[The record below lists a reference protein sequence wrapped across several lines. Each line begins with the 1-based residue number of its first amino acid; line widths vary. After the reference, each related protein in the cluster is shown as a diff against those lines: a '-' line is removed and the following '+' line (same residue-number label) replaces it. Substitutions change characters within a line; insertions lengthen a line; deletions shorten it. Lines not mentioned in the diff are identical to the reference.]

1 MAVLHSWQ
9 WSAIKNVRSNKMK
22 ISIAKLGLKKKSAEV
37 KTTVKVVNEATN
49 LQILM
54 LKMDKM
60 QLDSEADPLT
70 VMEQSQKAVTAMT
83 SFLQAVL
90 KLSEKELDTVM
101 NAVTMDE
108 LSDFISYVL
117 ARIQGLTDEQ
127 WQQTLKENEE
137 EDPKK

>member
-1 MAVLHSWQ
+1 
-9 WSAIKNVRSNKMK
+9 MK
-22 ISIAKLGLKKKSAEV
+22 ISIAKLGLKKKTAEV

-70 VMEQSQKAVTAMT
+70 VMEQSQQAVTAMT

-101 NAVTMDE
+101 NAVTMEE

-117 ARIQGLTDEQ
+117 ARIQGLTEEQ
-127 WQQTLKENEE
+127 WKQTLKENEE
-137 EDPKK
+137 KEDPKK

>member
-1 MAVLHSWQ
+1 
-9 WSAIKNVRSNKMK
+9 MK
-22 ISIAKLGLKKKSAEV
+22 INISKLGLKKKSAEV

-60 QLDSEADPLT
+60 QLDSDADPLT

-101 NAVTMDE
+101 NAVTMEE
-108 LSDFISYVL
+108 LSNFISYVL
-117 ARIQGLTDEQ
+117 ARIQGLSEEQ
-127 WQQTLKENEE
+127 WQQTLKENLEE

>member
-1 MAVLHSWQ
+1 
-9 WSAIKNVRSNKMK
+9 MK
-22 ISIAKLGLKKKSAEV
+22 INISKLGLKKKSAEV
-37 KTTVKVVNEATN
+37 KTTVKVVNEATA
-49 LQILM
+49 LQIMM

-70 VMEQSQKAVTAMT
+70 VMEQTQKAVTAMT
-83 SFLQAVL
+83 DFIQAVL
-90 KLSEKELDTVM
+90 KLSEKDLDTVM

-117 ARIQGLTDEQ
+117 ARIQGLSEEQ
-127 WQQTLKENEE
+127 WQETLKENAEE

>member
-1 MAVLHSWQ
+1 
-9 WSAIKNVRSNKMK
+9 MK
-22 ISIAKLGLKKKSAEV
+22 INISKLGLKKKSAEV

-54 LKMDKM
+54 LKMDKI
-60 QLDSEADPLT
+60 QLDSDADPLT
-70 VMEQSQKAVTAMT
+70 FMEQSQKAVTAMT

-101 NAVTMDE
+101 NAVTMEE

-117 ARIQGLTDEQ
+117 ARIQGLSEEQ
-127 WQQTLKENEE
+127 WQQTLKENAEE

>member
-1 MAVLHSWQ
+1 
-9 WSAIKNVRSNKMK
+9 MK

-60 QLDSEADPLT
+60 QLDSDADPLT

-117 ARIQGLTDEQ
+117 VRIQGLTDEQ

>member
-1 MAVLHSWQ
+1 
-9 WSAIKNVRSNKMK
+9 MK

-60 QLDSEADPLT
+60 QLNSDADPLT

-101 NAVTMDE
+101 NAVTMEE

-117 ARIQGLTDEQ
+117 ARIQGLTEEQ
-127 WQQTLKENEE
+127 WQETLKENAEE

>member
-1 MAVLHSWQ
+1 
-9 WSAIKNVRSNKMK
+9 MK
-22 ISIAKLGLKKKSAEV
+22 INISKLGLKKKSAEV

-60 QLDSEADPLT
+60 QLDSDADPLT

-101 NAVTMDE
+101 NAVTMEE
-108 LSDFISYVL
+108 LSNFISYVL
-117 ARIQGLTDEQ
+117 ARIQGLSEEQ
-127 WQQTLKENEE
+127 WQQTLKENSEE

>member
-1 MAVLHSWQ
+1 
-9 WSAIKNVRSNKMK
+9 MK

-137 EDPKK
+137 EDPKSNGSSQRSNS

>member
-1 MAVLHSWQ
+1 
-9 WSAIKNVRSNKMK
+9 MK

-70 VMEQSQKAVTAMT
+70 VMEQTQKAVTAMT
-83 SFLQAVL
+83 NFIQAVL
-90 KLSEKELDTVM
+90 KLSEKDLDTVM

-117 ARIQGLTDEQ
+117 ARIQGLTEEQ
-127 WQQTLKENEE
+127 WQQTLKENAEE

>member
-1 MAVLHSWQ
+1 
-9 WSAIKNVRSNKMK
+9 MK
-22 ISIAKLGLKKKSAEV
+22 INISKLGLKKKSAEV

-60 QLDSEADPLT
+60 QLDSDADPLT
-70 VMEQSQKAVTAMT
+70 VMEQSQQAVTAMT

-101 NAVTMDE
+101 NAVTMEE

>member
-1 MAVLHSWQ
+1 
-9 WSAIKNVRSNKMK
+9 MK

-60 QLDSEADPLT
+60 QLNSDADPLT

-117 ARIQGLTDEQ
+117 ARIQGLTEEQ
-127 WQQTLKENEE
+127 WQQTLKENAEE

>member
-1 MAVLHSWQ
+1 
-9 WSAIKNVRSNKMK
+9 MK
-22 ISIAKLGLKKKSAEV
+22 INIAKLGLKKKTAEV

-60 QLDSEADPLT
+60 QLDSDADPLT
-70 VMEQSQKAVTAMT
+70 VMEQSQQAVTAMT

-101 NAVTMDE
+101 NAVTMEE

>member
-1 MAVLHSWQ
+1 
-9 WSAIKNVRSNKMK
+9 MK

-90 KLSEKELDTVM
+90 KLSEKELDIVM
-101 NAVTMDE
+101 NAVTMEE
-108 LSDFISYVL
+108 LSNFISYVL
-117 ARIQGLTDEQ
+117 ARIQGLTEEQ
-127 WQQTLKENEE
+127 WQQTLKENSEE

>member
-1 MAVLHSWQ
+1 
-9 WSAIKNVRSNKMK
+9 MK

-60 QLDSEADPLT
+60 QLDSEANPLT

-90 KLSEKELDTVM
+90 KLSEKDLDTVM

>member
-1 MAVLHSWQ
+1 
-9 WSAIKNVRSNKMK
+9 MK
-22 ISIAKLGLKKKSAEV
+22 INITKLGLKKKQAEV
-37 KTTVKVVNEATN
+37 KTTVKVVNEATE
-49 LQILM
+49 LQIMM

-83 SFLQAVL
+83 NFIQTVL

-108 LSDFISYVL
+108 LSEFISYVL
-117 ARIQGLTDEQ
+117 ARIQGLSEEQ
-127 WQQTLKENEE
+127 WQQTLKENEDE

>member
-1 MAVLHSWQ
+1 
-9 WSAIKNVRSNKMK
+9 MK

-60 QLDSEADPLT
+60 QLNSEADPLT

-90 KLSEKELDTVM
+90 KLSDKELDTVM

-117 ARIQGLTDEQ
+117 ARIQGLSEEQ
-127 WQQTLKENEE
+127 WQETLKENEE

>member
-1 MAVLHSWQ
+1 
-9 WSAIKNVRSNKMK
+9 MK

-108 LSDFISYVL
+108 LSDFISYIL

>member
-1 MAVLHSWQ
+1 
-9 WSAIKNVRSNKMK
+9 MK
-22 ISIAKLGLKKKSAEV
+22 INISKLGLRKKSAEV
-37 KTTVKVVNEATN
+37 KTTVKVVNEATA
-49 LQILM
+49 LQIMM

-60 QLDSEADPLT
+60 QLDSDADPLT

-101 NAVTMDE
+101 NAVTMEE

-117 ARIQGLTDEQ
+117 SRIQGLSDEQ
-127 WQQTLKENEE
+127 WQETLKENEE

>member
-1 MAVLHSWQ
+1 
-9 WSAIKNVRSNKMK
+9 MK
-22 ISIAKLGLKKKSAEV
+22 INISKLGLKKKSAEV
-37 KTTVKVVNEATN
+37 KTTVKVVNAATN

-60 QLDSEADPLT
+60 QLDSDADPLT

-101 NAVTMDE
+101 SAVTMDE
-108 LSDFISYVL
+108 LSEFISYVL
-117 ARIQGLTDEQ
+117 ARIQGLSEEQ
-127 WQQTLKENEE
+127 WQQTLKENADD

>member
-1 MAVLHSWQ
+1 
-9 WSAIKNVRSNKMK
+9 MK
-22 ISIAKLGLKKKSAEV
+22 ISIAKLGLKKKAAEV

-60 QLDSEADPLT
+60 QLDSDADPLT
-70 VMEQSQKAVTAMT
+70 VMEQTQKAVTAMT

-101 NAVTMDE
+101 NAVTMEE

-117 ARIQGLTDEQ
+117 ARIQGLTEEQ

-137 EDPKK
+137 DDPKK

>member
-1 MAVLHSWQ
+1 
-9 WSAIKNVRSNKMK
+9 MK
-22 ISIAKLGLKKKSAEV
+22 INIAKLGLKKKSAEV

-60 QLDSEADPLT
+60 QFDSDADPLT
-70 VMEQSQKAVTAMT
+70 VMEQSKKAVTAMT

-117 ARIQGLTDEQ
+117 ARIQGLTEEQ
-127 WQQTLKENEE
+127 WQQTLKENAEE

>member
-1 MAVLHSWQ
+1 
-9 WSAIKNVRSNKMK
+9 MK
-22 ISIAKLGLKKKSAEV
+22 INIAKLGLKKKSAEV

-60 QLDSEADPLT
+60 QLNSDADPLT

-127 WQQTLKENEE
+127 WQETLKENAEE

>member
-1 MAVLHSWQ
+1 
-9 WSAIKNVRSNKMK
+9 MK

>member
-1 MAVLHSWQ
+1 
-9 WSAIKNVRSNKMK
+9 MK
-22 ISIAKLGLKKKSAEV
+22 INISKLGLKKKSAEV

-60 QLDSEADPLT
+60 QLDSDADPLT

-101 NAVTMDE
+101 SAVTMDE
-108 LSDFISYVL
+108 LSEFISYVL
-117 ARIQGLTDEQ
+117 ARIQGLSEEQ
-127 WQQTLKENEE
+127 WQQTLKENVDD

>member
-1 MAVLHSWQ
+1 
-9 WSAIKNVRSNKMK
+9 MK
-22 ISIAKLGLKKKSAEV
+22 INISKLGLKKKSAEV

-60 QLDSEADPLT
+60 QLNSDADPLT
-70 VMEQSQKAVTAMT
+70 VMEQSQQAVTAMT

-101 NAVTMDE
+101 NAVTMEE

>member
-1 MAVLHSWQ
+1 
-9 WSAIKNVRSNKMK
+9 MK

-60 QLDSEADPLT
+60 QLNSDADPLT

-127 WQQTLKENEE
+127 WQETLKENAEE

>member
-1 MAVLHSWQ
+1 
-9 WSAIKNVRSNKMK
+9 MK

-127 WQQTLKENEE
+127 WQETLKENED

>member
-1 MAVLHSWQ
+1 
-9 WSAIKNVRSNKMK
+9 MK

-60 QLDSEADPLT
+60 QLNSEADPLT

-108 LSDFISYVL
+108 LSYFISYVL
-117 ARIQGLTDEQ
+117 ARIQGLTEEQ
-127 WQQTLKENEE
+127 WQQTLKENAEE

>member
-1 MAVLHSWQ
+1 
-9 WSAIKNVRSNKMK
+9 MK

-60 QLDSEADPLT
+60 QLDSDADPLT
-70 VMEQSQKAVTAMT
+70 IMEQSQKAVTAMT

-108 LSDFISYVL
+108 LSNFISYVL
-117 ARIQGLTDEQ
+117 ARIQGLSEEQ
-127 WQQTLKENEE
+127 WQETLKENEE

>member
-1 MAVLHSWQ
+1 
-9 WSAIKNVRSNKMK
+9 MK
-22 ISIAKLGLKKKSAEV
+22 INISKLGLKKKSAEV
-37 KTTVKVVNEATN
+37 KTTVKVVNAATN

-60 QLDSEADPLT
+60 QLDSDADPLT
-70 VMEQSQKAVTAMT
+70 VMEQSQQAVTAMT

-108 LSDFISYVL
+108 LSNFISYVL
-117 ARIQGLTDEQ
+117 ARIQGLSEEQ
-127 WQQTLKENEE
+127 WQQTLKENADD

>member
-1 MAVLHSWQ
+1 
-9 WSAIKNVRSNKMK
+9 MK

-60 QLDSEADPLT
+60 QLNSEADPLT

-117 ARIQGLTDEQ
+117 ARIQGLTEEQ
-127 WQQTLKENEE
+127 WQQTLKENAEE